1 MNSIAK
7 YQNVMYSQPRS
18 KRFFTSRMNLP
29 ILETLTPGPG
39 KYDDIIMMAKTG
51 NYVLS
56 QHKGGTKGKFD
67 NEKRETVFEKTR
79 SKDFQVPGPGSYV
92 SPS

>member
-1 MNSIAK
+1 MWSIASP
-7 YQNVMYSQPRS
+7 NPNDSSLLVIV
-18 KRFFTSRMNLP
+18 FTY
-29 ILETLTPGPG
+29 LETVTPGPG
-39 KYDDIIMMAKTG
+39 KYDDIVMLAKTG

-67 NEKRETVFEKTR
+67 NEKRETVFEKTH
-79 SKDFQVPGPGSYV
+79 SKDFQVPGPGSYI